1 MSYKDV
7 MLDLETLDTRPGAVI
22 LSLGA
27 VFFNPIDNMLGEEC
41 HWIISRADSEALGLT
56 VSADTLAWWEKQSAE
71 AKKTLR
77 VASSTDGEPL
87 AQVLHEFNEF
97 LGKAKGGT
105 SKVKIWGNGSD
116 FDNVLLIAAYEAA
129 KVKPA
134 WKYYNH
140 RCFRTLKGLAP
151 AVKIDR
157 QGTYHNALD
166 DAKTQAEHAI
176 KIYQHLGLKDA

>member
-27 VFFNPIDNMLGEEC
+27 VFFDPMGGIGEEF
-41 HWIISRADSEALGLT
+41 HLIISRADSEALGLT
-56 VSADTLAWWEKQSAE
+56 VSADTLSWWEKQSVE
-71 AKKTLR
+71 ARKTLLA
-77 VASSTDGEPL
+77 ASSDEGLPL
-87 AQVLHEFNEF
+87 AQVTCLFNDF
-97 LGKAKGGT
+97 LGKSTGGVG
-105 SKVKIWGNGSD
+105 KVRLWGNGSD

-151 AVKIDR
+151 TIKVDR